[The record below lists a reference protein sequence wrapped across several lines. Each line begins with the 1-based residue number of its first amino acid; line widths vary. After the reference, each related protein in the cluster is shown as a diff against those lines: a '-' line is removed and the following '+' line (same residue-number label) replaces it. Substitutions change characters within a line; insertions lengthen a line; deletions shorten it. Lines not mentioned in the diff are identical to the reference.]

1 MKCMNASGT
10 LKIAALFAVV
20 LLLSA
25 CTKEELIAPCGSD
38 TANTERTM
46 IAGDEGS
53 DVNTTDEVIQLRDPN
68 SGGGLFDR
76 SMDPDDQDPD
86 DSISDDGDDEG
97 DKERKQRKIRN

>member
-10 LKIAALFAVV
+10 LNIAALFAVV

-25 CTKEELIAPCGSD
+25 CTKEELVAPCGSD

-53 DVNTTDEVIQLRDPN
+53 DVNTTDEIIQLRDPN
-68 SGGGLFDR
+68 GGGGLYDR
-76 SMDPDDQDPD
+76 SMDAGEEDPD
-86 DSISDDGDDEG
+86 EGISDDGDDDG